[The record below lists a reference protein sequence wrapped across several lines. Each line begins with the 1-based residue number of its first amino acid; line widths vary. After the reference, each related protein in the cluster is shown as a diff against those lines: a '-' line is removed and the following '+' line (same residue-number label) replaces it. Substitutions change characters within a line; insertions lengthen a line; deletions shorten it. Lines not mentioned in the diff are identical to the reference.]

1 MCGMV
6 GSLGSMCLLQWLQE
20 FVCAWLLNIVSSL
33 PEVYRLTIQG
43 RVICNGIIGTANIA
57 SVSFGTPASM
67 SLRPVAESVTAKP
80 ICNVEHVYHTFVML
94 LCLVPDKSFH

>member
-1 MCGMV
+1 
-6 GSLGSMCLLQWLQE
+6 
-20 FVCAWLLNIVSSL
+20 
-33 PEVYRLTIQG
+33 
-43 RVICNGIIGTANIA
+43 
-57 SVSFGTPASM
+57 M